1 MRWPLERFSDFG
13 LSQLR
18 YYLTEDLS
26 GRVCLHRVSLMHHE
40 YALEEAEVLIL
51 GQATLSKVGIGRL
64 NELSP
69 FREI

>member
-51 GQATLSKVGIGRL
+51 G
-64 NELSP
+64 
-69 FREI
+69 